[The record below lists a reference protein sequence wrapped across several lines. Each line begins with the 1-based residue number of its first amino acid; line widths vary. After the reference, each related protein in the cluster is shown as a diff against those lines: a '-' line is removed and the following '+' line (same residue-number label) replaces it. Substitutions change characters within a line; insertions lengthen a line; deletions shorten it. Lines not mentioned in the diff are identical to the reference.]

1 MPWKPSAADEVPTLG
16 YYAVDWI
23 QEYLAAPDRT
33 EYEPYI
39 LTLEQVEFT
48 LRFYE
53 LHPVTGARV
62 YRRGVLSRARGWGKS
77 PFLSSLAILEGLADI
92 VPDGWD
98 ADGQPVGKP
107 WSAVRTPLI
116 QVSAV
121 SEKQTQNSWTP
132 LLEMLHEDAP
142 VFDDYAGLEPLSG
155 FVNLPHGRIEP
166 ITSSSSSVKGNKA
179 CFAIMDQTE
188 EWKPSNGGVKMY
200 ETMKSNA
207 AKIGGSFIET
217 PNAFTPGDDSV
228 AERTANAWAAMQEGR
243 AKKDR
248 GILYDHREASPA
260 TDLNDEESLTAGLRY
275 AYGDSSDHPDGCVL
289 HDPPCAPGWSPL
301 ESIKATIWDPD
312 TLVQKAISDFLNQI
326 THATN
331 SWLSQPEWSAC
342 VPDPMK
348 ILADKDVVT
357 LGFDGSRG
365 RFKGKPDATALIGC
379 RVSDGHLFE
388 VFVDEA
394 DENPKSWPDWQPNI
408 PALEAAIGSCF
419 QKYTVAAFYADP
431 GKDWRSHVNKWEAK
445 WGAKVSVKAN
455 ATHPFEWWMTGGRS
469 GLVQRAIEQLEGAV
483 RNLDVSHDGSFALT
497 RHVLNARRRLS
508 AGKLALGKESDY
520 SAKKIDAAVAAVLAW
535 QARLDAV
542 AKGVGKRPKRTAYR
556 IR

>member
-1 MPWKPSAADEVPTLG
+1 MPWKPSTADEVPTLG

-33 EYEPYI
+33 EYEPYL

-53 LHPVTGARV
+53 LHPLTGQRI

-107 WSAVRTPLI
+107 WSAVRTPLV

-248 GILYDHREASPA
+248 GILYDHREALA
-260 TDLNDEESLTAGLRY
+260 TTDLNDEESLTAGLRY

-331 SWLSQPEWSAC
+331 SWLSQPEWTAC
-342 VPDPMK
+342 ADVDK
-348 ILADKDVVT
+348 VLADKDVIT

-379 RVSDGHLFE
+379 RVKDGHLFDI
-388 VFVDEA
+388 FVDEA
-394 DENPKSWPDWQPNI
+394 DENPKKWPDWQPNI
-408 PALEAAIGSCF
+408 AALEAAIGASF

-445 WGAKVSVKAN
+445 WGAKVSIKAN
-455 ATHPFEWWMTGGRS
+455 ANHPFEWWMTGGRS

-483 RNLDVSHDGSFALT
+483 RNLDVSHDGSFSLT
-497 RHVLNARRRLS
+497 RHVLNARRRIS
-508 AGKLALGKESDY
+508 AGKLSLSKESDY

-542 AKGVGKRPKRTAYR
+542 ARGVGKRPKRTAYR